1 LKADILSRLLNVG
14 NFAKG
19 NNMLPKDAA
28 SSFYQA
34 MNNRDSVS
42 MNALY
47 APNATFSDPVFPQ
60 LTGNEVQTM
69 WSMLMRGAQNFTVQH
84 EIRHADDSTVHVK
97 WIATYTFSQTGR
109 RVVNLVETVMTFTN
123 GKIVKQ
129 NDHFNFYL
137 WARQALGL
145 PGLLFGWTS
154 WFQRAVQNKT
164 RAKIEKFKL
173 SATATGQ

>member
-1 LKADILSRLLNVG
+1 
-14 NFAKG
+14 
-19 NNMLPKDAA
+19 MLPRDAA
-28 SSFYQA
+28 IAFYQA
-34 MNNRDSVS
+34 MNNRDSDT

-47 APNATFSDPVFPQ
+47 SPNATFSDPVFPQ
-60 LTGNEVQTM
+60 LEGNDIQTM

-84 EIRHADDSTVHVK
+84 EIQCADESSVRVK

-109 RVVNLVETVMTFTN
+109 RVVNEVETKMTFAN
-123 GKIVKQ
+123 GKILTQ

-145 PGLLFGWTS
+145 SGSLFGWTN

-164 RAKIEKFKL
+164 HAKIERFKQ
-173 SATATGQ
+173 SRTV